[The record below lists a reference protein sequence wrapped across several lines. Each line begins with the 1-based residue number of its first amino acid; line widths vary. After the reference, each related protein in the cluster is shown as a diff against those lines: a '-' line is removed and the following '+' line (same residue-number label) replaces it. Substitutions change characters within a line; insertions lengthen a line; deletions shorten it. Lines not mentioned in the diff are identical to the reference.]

1 MNNNGVLH
9 NQIKMFNK
17 NMSHYGLDIA
27 VSPRATG
34 KSSFQLELRDFD
46 LLNKTYIA
54 SGSEFPQSSIVELFD
69 AVITKYFETNKS
81 VEQSPEVSEIKV
93 NGKVISAI
101 RKVGEKHE
109 VVTVDP
115 NPSEELSNSISKI
128 IELKGAAD
136 LKLNEQVI
144 KCADTLRIGT
154 LDMPKGS
161 KELYVH
167 TKNGAEKMQGK
178 IKREQLIATLWFI
191 SKAYTTAPSFRK
203 ALNVS
208 VTDGKHTFGYKDGK
222 PFVDQTN
229 LSEMEKQIVADLMTI
244 KE

>member
-1 MNNNGVLH
+1 MNKNGILH
-9 NQIKMFNK
+9 SQIKMFNK
-17 NMSHYGLDIA
+17 DLVHYGLDIA

-34 KSSFQLELRDFD
+34 KSAYQLELRDFD
-46 LLNKTYIA
+46 LLNKMYVA
-54 SGSEFPQSSIVELFD
+54 SGSEFPQSSIVDLFD
-69 AVITKYFETNKS
+69 AVITKYFETSKP
-81 VEQSPEVSEIKV
+81 VEKSPEVSEIQV
-93 NGKVISAI
+93 NGKVIKAI
-101 RKVGEKHE
+101 RKVGEKHQ

-115 NPSEELSNSISKI
+115 NPSEELNNSINKI

-136 LKLNEQVI
+136 LKLNEQII
-144 KCADTLRIGT
+144 KCADVLRIGT
-154 LDMPKGS
+154 LDMPKDS

-178 IKREQLIATLWFI
+178 IKRDQLLATLWFI

-208 VTDGKHTFGYKDGK
+208 VTEGKYTFGYKNGE